1 MSKDKHFALS
11 RRRFLTLGASSVL
24 SLTAL
29 AALGK
34 NGMGGMGGM
43 VMPAPSSPLPA
54 PSFSAPLPI
63 PPQYGGQLAADGVRE
78 FHLHIAAGVSELSAG
93 LHTPTWGYNG
103 ALLGPALLIPRHQ
116 PVRLWVHNTLQESTT
131 THWHGAHVPGSM
143 DGGPQS
149 LIRPGKTWRYDYQL
163 DQPEATLWYH
173 PHPASRTG
181 PHVYAGLAGLYLVQD
196 GTDAALGLPRSWGV
210 DDIPV
215 IVQDRVLD
223 DTGTLQYMPTAM
235 DVMGMKGNR
244 FLING
249 REAPVFHAPAQWLR
263 MRMLNAS
270 NARLY
275 NFAFSDDREFYVIA
289 SDAGYLAAPV
299 AVRRLLLAPAERAE
313 ILIDL
318 RGLAGKELYLR
329 SDSGSV
335 VPALSAR
342 PMDSDAYDRSN
353 FPLLAIRV
361 GPPLGPGGKLPDR
374 LAEIPSLQANAQ
386 TRQFVLRGMAMQQDM
401 PELRQAMQ
409 QVRHAG
415 PGGMSLGIDGQRLFS
430 INNRYMDMQVINEKL
445 RLGSTEI
452 WQIENR
458 AEMAHTFHV
467 HGTSF
472 QILSRNG
479 AVPPATERGW
489 KDTLLIRRDET
500 VRFIAHYAQPATE
513 EFPYMYHCHM
523 LEHEDNGMMGQ
534 FTVT

>member
-1 MSKDKHFALS
+1 MSKEPLFPLS
-11 RRRFLTLGASSVL
+11 RRQFLTLGGGGLL

-29 AALGK
+29 VALGK
-34 NGMGGMGGM
+34 KNMEGMRMS
-43 VMPAPSSPLPA
+43 APSAALPK
-54 PSFSAPLPI
+54 PHFSAPLPI
-63 PPQYGGQLAADGVRE
+63 PPQYTGHLAADGVRE
-78 FHLHIAAGVSELSAG
+78 FHLRIGAGTSQLCSG

-103 ALLGPALLIPRHQ
+103 GLLGPALLIPRHQ
-116 PVRLWVHNTLQESTT
+116 PVRLWVHNTLAESTT

-149 LIRPGKTWRYDYQL
+149 LILPGKVWRYEYQL
-163 DQPEATLWYH
+163 AQPEATLWYH

-181 PHVYAGLAGLYLVQD
+181 PHIYAGLAGLYLVQD
-196 GTDAALGLPRSWGV
+196 GTDAALGLPRDWGV

-215 IVQDRVLD
+215 IVQDRLLD
-223 DTGTLQYMPTAM
+223 DSGTLQYMPMAM

-249 REAPVFHAPAQWLR
+249 RESPVLEAPAQWLR
-263 MRMLNAS
+263 LRLLNAS

-275 NFAFSDDREFYVIA
+275 NFAFSEDREFYVIA

-299 AVRRLLLAPAERAE
+299 AVQRLLLAPAERAE

-318 RGLAGKELYLR
+318 RRLAGKELYLR

-335 VPALSAR
+335 VPALSLR
-342 PMDSDAYDRSN
+342 PMDSDQYDRSN

-361 GPPLGPGGKLPDR
+361 RPAQQPGGTLPEQLVDIPR
-374 LAEIPSLQANAQ
+374 LRPDAPA
-386 TRQFVLRGMAMQQDM
+386 RRFVLRGMAMRQDM
-401 PELRQAMQ
+401 PELRKAMQ
-409 QVRHAG
+409 QVRYAG
-415 PGGMSLGIDGQRLFS
+415 PGGMSLGIGGEPLFS
-430 INNRYMDMQVINEKL
+430 INGASMNMSVINERL

-452 WQIENR
+452 WEIINQ

-472 QILSRNG
+472 QILARDG
-479 AVPPATERGW
+479 APPPATERGW
-489 KDTLLIRRDET
+489 KDTLLIRREET
-500 VRFIAHYAQPATE
+500 VRFIAHFGQKATE